1 MCDET
6 GAKLAFIIFRQRY
19 QELQGVIAIK
29 EGQVSENM
37 VKFVEHLP
45 AETIVLVRATVQDPH
60 SHGQSDIH
68 YTSIHNVEV
77 RVKTVSFRFN
87 IPFIP
92 PSRVFMVSSCA
103 AGYSQSRISWLIW
116 CDCLF
121 GYAFLQIH
129 VVSQVTLSPPFDI
142 HDASRPESDFHVRL
156 HNPLSQAA
164 QH

>member
-1 MCDET
+1 MRIFTQT

-19 QELQGVIAIK
+19 QELQGVIAVK

-77 RVKTVSFRFN
+77 RVNAV
-87 IPFIP
+87 
-92 PSRVFMVSSCA
+92 
-103 AGYSQSRISWLIW
+103 SWL
-116 CDCLF
+116 F
-121 GYAFLQIH
+121 GLVPPGIPAPL
-129 VVSQVTLSPPFDI
+129 TL
-142 HDASRPESDFHVRL
+142 
-156 HNPLSQAA
+156 
-164 QH
+164 